1 MDPLQEQ
8 FEKANG
14 DLLIEWMNKKYNTNY
29 VFSRRAGEAPDLV
42 YSSDNE
48 ELFVEVTAAYYDG
61 SHAKFL
67 WSGAR
72 DTEAVIEPWFGVNPD
87 ASLAE
92 EITNRISIKS
102 NIQYGSDCLL
112 LVVVPPGLT
121 TAEELESLL
130 DTEKLASESPFIGI
144 YVAGR
149 FPISTD
155 SAGGYRVL
163 QIKEY
168 PLTHALR

>member
-8 FEKANG
+8 FEKSNG
-14 DLLIEWMNKKYNTNY
+14 DLLIEWINEKYNTSY
-29 VFSRRAGEAPDLV
+29 VFSRRVGEAPDLV
-42 YSSDNE
+42 YASENE
-48 ELFVEVTAAYYDG
+48 KLFMEVTAAYYDG
-61 SHAKFL
+61 PHAKFL
-67 WSGAR
+67 WDGAR
-72 DTEAVIEPWFGVNPD
+72 DTEAEIEPWFGVNPD

-92 EITNRISIKS
+92 EINNRILKKS
-102 NIQYGSDCLL
+102 NIQYGNNCLL

-130 DTEKLASESPFIGI
+130 DTENLSSKSPFIGI

-149 FPISTD
+149 FPITTD

-163 QIKEY
+163 QVKEF
-168 PLTHALR
+168 R